1 VTNLAG
7 LPDSVRA
14 SLRDEP
20 VPDWRAPTLAT
31 LTEKRF
37 SDPGWIFERKFDGM
51 RCLAFRDGDLVRLLS
66 RNRQSLNGTYPEL
79 VDAIAAQRKSRIVV
93 DGEVVAFEGRRTS
106 FARLQGRLGI
116 TDPKVARASRIP
128 IYYYLFD
135 LLHLDGKSTTDIPLT
150 WRKRL
155 LRNAVEFNDP
165 LRNTPHR
172 VNDGIAAYQA
182 ACQRGDEGVIAKLAD
197 SKYDGG
203 RSTNWLKF
211 KCVRDQEFVIGGYTA
226 PKGSRIELGALLIG
240 YHEGRDLVYAGKVGT
255 GFDEATLRGLRKR
268 LLAIEQ
274 EAPPFTRGLRH
285 EAGARWVRPELVAQI
300 GFTEWTRDGKL
311 RHPRYQGLRTDKD
324 AGDVVRETR

>member
-1 VTNLAG
+1 MVVPD

-14 SLRDEP
+14 ALRDEP

-37 SDPGWIFERKFDGM
+37 SDPKWIFERKFDGM
-51 RCLAFRDGDLVRLLS
+51 RCLAFRDGDRVRLLS
-66 RNRQSLNGTYPEL
+66 RNRQPLNGTYPEL
-79 VDAIAAQRKSRIVV
+79 VEAFAAQPTSRFVV

-116 TDPKVARASRIP
+116 TDPQVARASRIR

-135 LLHLDGKSTTDIPLT
+135 LLHLDGASTIDVPLV

-155 LRNAVEFNDP
+155 LRSAIQFSGP
-165 LRNTPHR
+165 LRYTPHR
-172 VNDGIAAYQA
+172 RNDGIAAYRA
-182 ACQRGDEGVIAKLAD
+182 ACERGDEGVIAKLAD
-197 SKYDGG
+197 SPYEGR

-226 PKGSRIELGALLIG
+226 PKGSRVGLGALLIG
-240 YHEGRDLVYAGKVGT
+240 YHNGRDLVYAGKVGT
-255 GFDEATLRGLRKR
+255 GFNEAALRSLHER
-268 LLAIEQ
+268 LSAIEVD
-274 EAPPFTRGLRH
+274 APPFTRGLVH
-285 EAGARWVRPELVAQI
+285 EAGAHWARPELVAQI

-324 AGDVVRETR
+324 AADIVRETR

>member
-1 VTNLAG
+1 MTDLAG

-14 SLRDEP
+14 ALRDEP

-37 SDPGWIFERKFDGM
+37 SDPAWIFERKFDGM
-51 RCLAFRDGDLVRLLS
+51 RCLAFRDGEKVRLLS
-66 RNRQSLNGTYPEL
+66 RNRQSLNATYPEL
-79 VDAIAAQRKSRIVV
+79 VDALAAQRTSRIVV

-116 TDPKVARASRIP
+116 TDPKVARASRIR

-155 LRNAVEFNDP
+155 LRNAIEFGDP

-172 VNDGIAAYQA
+172 VEDGIVAYRA

-226 PKGSRIELGALLIG
+226 PKGSRIDLGALLIG

-255 GFDEATLRGLRKR
+255 GFDEATLRSLHKR
-268 LLAIEQ
+268 LSAIEQ
-274 EAPPFTRGLRH
+274 DAPPFTHGLRH
-285 EAGARWVRPELVAQI
+285 EAGARWVRPQLVAQI